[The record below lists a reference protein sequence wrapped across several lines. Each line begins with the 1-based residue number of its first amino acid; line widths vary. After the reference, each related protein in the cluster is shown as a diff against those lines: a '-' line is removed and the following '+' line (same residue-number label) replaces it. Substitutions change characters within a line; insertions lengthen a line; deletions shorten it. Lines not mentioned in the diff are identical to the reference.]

1 VGGALDVLLRPTGYA
16 PCLLLANVTN
26 ALLGRD
32 ADHEA
37 AGRELAA
44 LRYVME
50 SDP

>member
-1 VGGALDVLLRPTGYA
+1 VPHRLC

-37 AGRELAA
+37 AGRELAV